1 MERDGQFV
9 QIFAN
14 FFKIFLIYIIKM
26 VYKLKLCVIIQIR
39 GVEYGVKMKTTFREK
54 FMQRCMKRARKN
66 RFLKYLSLAEM
77 TIFLSGYHVVRHL
90 SRHFASNARRYV
102 GVAFTLLFF
111 MSSCSFSFAVFTGQS
126 SFINVQET
134 YSAVVDDSD
143 VAFAVEKEVTHD
155 ENSLLEEDR
164 ISTEYENPEDVENT
178 YTIEDILED
187 TELYLRG
194 EEAQTEVTEDTETLT
209 ADTQSE
215 EEPVFDSSDWRL
227 VLVNKQHPIPEDYS
241 FNLGTIKENM
251 QCDERIIPDLLAM
264 LQAAKDDGVSLLIC
278 SPYRNQD
285 RQEWLF
291 DKKIKLYME
300 QGYSYM
306 EAYKTAS
313 QTVTIPG
320 ASEHQIGLSL
330 DFFSSDYTLLNEG
343 FGDTEAGKWLAE
355 HSCEY
360 GFILR
365 YPDGKEYITSIEY
378 EPWHFRYVGKEA
390 ATIMTQDNL
399 CLEEFWDKYL

>member
-1 MERDGQFV
+1 
-9 QIFAN
+9 
-14 FFKIFLIYIIKM
+14 
-26 VYKLKLCVIIQIR
+26 
-39 GVEYGVKMKTTFREK
+39 MKKTFREK
-54 FMQRCMKRARKN
+54 FMQRCMNRAKKN
-66 RFLKYLSLAEM
+66 RFLKYVSFAEM
-77 TIFLSGYHVVRHL
+77 TIVLGIYHILRYL
-90 SRHFASNARRYV
+90 GNHFASNGRRY
-102 GVAFTLLFF
+102 GGIAFTLLFF

-126 SFINVQET
+126 SFINAQET
-134 YSAVVDDSD
+134 YSAVVEDSD
-143 VAFAVEKEVTHD
+143 VAFAVEKEVTPD
-155 ENSLLEEDR
+155 ESGLIEEDI
-164 ISTEYENPEDVENT
+164 ISKEYENSEDIENIDT
-178 YTIEDILED
+178 YTIEDILENTD
-187 TELYLRG
+187 VSLYE
-194 EEAQTEVTEDTETLT
+194 EEAQTASQEVTENSTEY
-209 ADTQSE
+209 AE
-215 EEPVFDSSDWRL
+215 AEAEIVFDSNDWRL

-251 QCDERIIPDLLAM
+251 QCDERIIADLLAM
-264 LQAAKDDGVSLLIC
+264 LQAAKDDGVSLVIC

-285 RQEWLF
+285 RQEMLF
-291 DKKIKLYME
+291 EKKIKLYME

-330 DFFSSDYTLLNEG
+330 DFFSANYTFLNEG

-365 YPDGKEYITSIEY
+365 YPEGKEYITSIEY

-390 ATIMTQDNL
+390 ATIMTRDNL